1 MSKKKKKAETTS
13 SEVSEIRTSS
23 ENAGEGSEE
32 SIAEKKGRER
42 RESFWRFRVL
52 PLLLIWIVF
61 TVYLRYNKAFGVPWV
76 LLGGFDLALLL
87 TVLYFAGIV
96 KSRWTAIFGTALALI
111 PQFFVRSS
119 YDLYF
124 PLSTKFG
131 TYPGDLWYCWSYYLD
146 RGFAYPREYPS
157 GIQMIFRFIF
167 KFKPPGLKYEGY
179 IIGISIFLGVFALL
193 ITYIL
198 HHIVSETHKKTIK
211 VWIFWILAPTFLWY
225 ALLNMDLMSLFTV
238 VMAYFLFTEDEY
250 YMSSA
255 MLALGAAAKVF
266 PFFLAPLFF
275 FQCPKKDYSPERID
289 SLRNHFNSGL
299 KFVPSFI
306 SETILSFLSA
316 KKGIS
321 HFLVTWRLR
330 LFSVLI
336 FIFVWFAF
344 NIPFMV
350 KEWDAWKYPYE
361 WQIKHNYAKS
371 TKDGSYFWVIHNIL
385 NYAEDKM
392 DHKLSRDGIAWKI
405 HKKLTPY
412 KEHMGKISLIMFA
425 FMYFIFLRYRWHLPF
440 ARRCAGVIL
449 LFLLTD
455 RIYSPQYNLYLL
467 PFLVL
472 VDYKFEKP
480 IQNFLFMTAFYLV
493 GILSCSQTIFLFK
506 IREIFLYTINVKPF
520 NPLELPLL
528 FQGVVFLKYLLLIY
542 IFIVNWTAP
551 VNPESVNWKDGSG
564 KTLADGVQETVC
576 NVETPSAGNLSI

>member
-1 MSKKKKKAETTS
+1 MSKKNKKNVNSDLEIDEQNTS
-13 SEVSEIRTSS
+13 ADTQQEE
-23 ENAGEGSEE
+23 SEE
-32 SIAEKKGRER
+32 SSTSKKRREN
-42 RESFWRFRVL
+42 RESFWKFRVL
-52 PLLLIWIVF
+52 PLLFIWIIF
-61 TVYLRYNKAFGVPWV
+61 TVYLRHNNAISIPWV

-87 TVLYFAGIV
+87 TTLYMSGIV

-119 YDLYF
+119 YELYF

-179 IIGISIFLGVFALL
+179 IIGISIFLGIFALL
-193 ITYIL
+193 VTYIL
-198 HHIVSETHKKTIK
+198 HHIVSETHKKTEKI
-211 VWIFWILAPTFLWY
+211 WIFWILAPTFLWY
-225 ALLNMDLMSLFTV
+225 ALLNMDLMSIFTV
-238 VMAYFLFTEDEY
+238 VMAYFLFIEDEY

-275 FQCPKKDYSPERID
+275 FQCPKKEYSPEKLD
-289 SLRNHFNSGL
+289 NLSNTFKTGL
-299 KFVPSFI
+299 KFIPSFI
-306 SETILSFLSA
+306 SDSILGFLSS
-316 KKGIS
+316 KKGVS
-321 HFLVTWRLR
+321 HFLVTWRFR
-330 LFSVLI
+330 LLSVLV
-336 FIFVWFAF
+336 FVLVWFAF

-350 KEWDAWKYPYE
+350 KEWEAWKYPYE

-371 TKDGSYFWVIHNIL
+371 TKDGSYFWVIHNVL

-392 DHKLSRDGIAWKI
+392 DRKLSRDGTAWKI

-412 KEHMGKISLIMFA
+412 KHHMGKISLIMFA
-425 FMYFIFLRYRWHLPF
+425 LLYFIFLKFRWNLPF

-472 VDYKFEKP
+472 VDYKFKKP
-480 IQNFLFMTAFYLV
+480 MQNFLFMSAFYLV

-506 IREIFLYTINVKPF
+506 IREIFMYTINVKPF

-542 IFIVNWTAP
+542 LFFVNWTAP
-551 VNPESVNWKDGSG
+551 VNPDSENWKDGSG
-564 KTLADGVQETVC
+564 KIIDERYKNGDKIPLIPS
-576 NVETPSAGNLSI
+576 VENASK

>member
-1 MSKKKKKAETTS
+1 MSKKKKKNENYN
-13 SEVSEIRTSS
+13 SEVSESRTSS
-23 ENAGEGSEE
+23 ENINLGGEE
-32 SIAEKKGRER
+32 SSAQKKGRER
-42 RESFWRFRVL
+42 RENFWKFRVL
-52 PLLLIWIVF
+52 PLLFIWIIF
-61 TVYLRYNKAFGVPWV
+61 TIYLRYNNAVNIPWV
-76 LLGGFDLALLL
+76 LLAGFNLALLL
-87 TVLYFAGIV
+87 TILYLGGII
-96 KSRWTAIFGTALALI
+96 KSRWTAILGTALAMI
-111 PQFFVRSS
+111 PQYYVRSS

-167 KFKPPGLKYEGY
+167 RFKPPTLKYEGY
-179 IIGISIFLGVFALL
+179 FIGICVFLGVFALL
-193 ITYIL
+193 VTYIL

-211 VWIFWILAPTFLWY
+211 IWIFWILAPTFLWY
-225 ALLNMDLMSLFTV
+225 GLLNMDLMSLFTV

-275 FQCPKKDYSPERID
+275 FQCPKREYSPERIENL
-289 SLRNHFNSGL
+289 SNLLKVRL
-299 KFVPSFI
+299 KFIPSFI
-306 SETILSFLSA
+306 SNMILGFLSA

-321 HFLVTWRLR
+321 HFLVTWRFR
-330 LFSVLI
+330 FFSVLV
-336 FIFVWFAF
+336 FVFVWFAF
-344 NIPFMV
+344 NVPFMV

-371 TKDGSYFWVIHNIL
+371 TKDGSYFWVIHNVL

-392 DHKLSRDGIAWKI
+392 DRKLSRDGIAWKI
-405 HKKLTPY
+405 HKKMTPY

-425 FMYFIFLRYRWHLPF
+425 FLYFIFLKYRWNLPF

-472 VDYKFEKP
+472 VDYQFEKP

-520 NPLELPLL
+520 NPLELPVL

-542 IFIVNWTAP
+542 LFIVNWTAP
-551 VNPESVNWKDGSG
+551 VNPDSVNWKDGSG
-564 KTLADGVQETVC
+564 KSLEEENIDTADASVV
-576 NVETPSAGNLSI
+576 PSMMSP